1 MITWDYSEVKA
12 AAGTPQRAPG
22 QKSGDH
28 VFKGMKKKTVNLF
41 CLYFLSF
48 CVVGGFCF
56 FCFAKPDD
64 PAEIT
69 VPFSLQYLFKSRNLD
84 MSTVIVS
91 RPMFLHLRNRKW
103 IVFM

>member
-1 MITWDYSEVKA
+1 MRLKQLLGPHKESQDKNLVTMCLKEW
-12 AAGTPQRAPG
+12 
-22 QKSGDH
+22 
-28 VFKGMKKKTVNLF
+28 KKKTVNLF

-48 CVVGGFCF
+48 CVVGDFCF

-91 RPMFLHLRNRKW
+91 RPMILHLRNRKW